1 MKDHRLVLSSAHISQ
16 MEAHV
21 NRCSPEEGCGLLAGI
36 RQRVELTI
44 PITNQ
49 LHSPVRYNMEPEE
62 LVRAFYDLEA
72 RGFEMLASFHSH
84 PNGPVTPSETD
95 IREFAYPGTYMLIWS
110 RTTSGWKV
118 KGFEVFTN
126 AYREIELRITD

>member
-1 MKDHRLVLSSAHISQ
+1 

-21 NRCSPEEGCGLLAGI
+21 NSCSPEEGCGLLAGVG
-36 RQRVELTI
+36 QQVELTI

-72 RGFEMLASFHSH
+72 RGLEMLASFHSH
-84 PNGPVTPSETD
+84 PSGPDTPSETD
-95 IREFAYPGTYMLIWS
+95 IHEFAYPGTFMLIWS
-110 RTTSGWKV
+110 GATLGWRV
-118 KGFEVFTN
+118 KGFEVYPNF
-126 AYREIELRITD
+126 YHEIELRITN